1 MVLGAVLGVL
11 LGTWLS
17 PGRKGSARRLQELSP
32 LCRDLPLAGS
42 LEWHKVA
49 AMSTRTSPSSAPL
62 VLHYTLRQ
70 SALGQVLVAAT
81 PKGIAAVL
89 LGDSKS
95 ALISDLQQRYPKA
108 QLDTGGPLLHRW
120 SDTVLEILEH
130 PTLQHVVPL
139 DVVGG
144 TAFQRKVWKAL
155 RSIPPG
161 QTRTY
166 TELAKAA
173 GQPQAVRAVA
183 SACAANPLAV
193 LVPCHRVLRSD
204 GGWGGYRWG
213 LERKQQLLQQEGAI

>member
-1 MVLGAVLGVL
+1 M
-11 LGTWLS
+11 
-17 PGRKGSARRLQELSP
+17 R
-32 LCRDLPLAGS
+32 
-42 LEWHKVA
+42 
-49 AMSTRTSPSSAPL
+49 TRTSIPSAPL
-62 VLHYTLRQ
+62 VLHYTLRR
-70 SALGQVLVAAT
+70 SKLGEVLVAAT

-95 ALISDLQQRYPKA
+95 ALIDDLQLRYPQA

-130 PTLQHVVPL
+130 PRLQHVVPL
-139 DVVGG
+139 DAVSG
-144 TAFQRKVWKAL
+144 TDFQRKVWKAL
-155 RSIPPG
+155 RGIPAG

-166 TELAKAA
+166 TEVAHAI

-213 LERKQQLLQQEGAI
+213 IERKQQLLQQEGAISK